1 VNSELVGG
9 LGSSDPH
16 LRCEARAQKVA
27 ATMASMTAIPISAPA
42 AGDHAVMSSNN
53 APPIAAIDAAIPV
66 AFDLFILSTSGV

>member
-1 VNSELVGG
+1 
-9 LGSSDPH
+9 
-16 LRCEARAQKVA
+16 
-27 ATMASMTAIPISAPA
+27 MASMTAIPISAPA